1 MAQGQHVLP
10 EISDQRHDT
19 LAEGAAGQ
27 GGEEGL
33 RRKDAEISLEG
44 GPVMAYIL
52 QQVFV
57 GLGLIWALWALW
69 GEVRALMEE
78 EEEKA

>member
-1 MAQGQHVLP
+1 
-10 EISDQRHDT
+10 
-19 LAEGAAGQ
+19 
-27 GGEEGL
+27 
-33 RRKDAEISLEG
+33 
-44 GPVMAYIL
+44 MAYIL

-78 EEEKA
+78 GEEKA